1 MVSVKK
7 TADFEV
13 SGDGRAANWAAAEWI
28 NMRVQEPE
36 TETRVTKAKILYS
49 DLGMYFLFDCQDQKV
64 TSTIREDFGSLFK
77 EDAVEVFLWPDQS
90 VPVYIEYEL
99 SPLDYE
105 LILLVPNIGGRFQ
118 GWTPWHYEGDQK
130 VKHATSVKGGEKQSN
145 AQIKSWVAEFF
156 IPYNVMKPLAQSPP
170 AAGTKWRANLYRLD
184 YDKGYTSWTWQRT
197 TPKTRGSFHQ
207 FNKFGTLI
215 FE

>member
-1 MVSVKK
+1 MIVRILLISFFVAVHNLCAFATHSEPADSSMVRVKK
-7 TADFEV
+7 TTDFEV

-28 NMRVQEPE
+28 NMKVQEPE

-64 TSTIREDFGSLFK
+64 TSTIREDFGALFK

-118 GWTPWHYEGDQK
+118 GWTP
-130 VKHATSVKGGEKQSN
+130 
-145 AQIKSWVAEFF
+145 
-156 IPYNVMKPLAQSPP
+156 LA
-170 AAGTKWRANLYRLD
+170 L
-184 YDKGYTSWTWQRT
+184 
-197 TPKTRGSFHQ
+197 
-207 FNKFGTLI
+207 
-215 FE
+215 